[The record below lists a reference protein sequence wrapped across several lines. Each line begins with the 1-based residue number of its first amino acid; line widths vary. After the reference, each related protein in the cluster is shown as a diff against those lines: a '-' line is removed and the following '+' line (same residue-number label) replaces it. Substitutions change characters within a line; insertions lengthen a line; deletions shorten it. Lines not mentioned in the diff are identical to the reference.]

1 MKQTLNE
8 YQFTQEFK
16 RIRPNQFSYKGLQ
29 ALFHWFEEYEDGTGD
44 EIELDVIGICC
55 EWSEYENLKAYNQD
69 YDYCESLFQVQE
81 LTIVIPIDSESF
93 IIQQF

>member
-1 MKQTLNE
+1 ME
-8 YQFTQEFK
+8 C
-16 RIRPNQFSYKGLQ
+16 RPTQFSYEGLH